1 MTSSVFLTRIHSI
14 LLRKESIPRLI
25 LSSKTSEMISED
37 DFQKNLSKFIR
48 IFADEYLERQNQA
61 MEEIRSR
68 QNCLSNLRETQLNKF
83 DQLKKK
89 SFQVNE
95 NYRKILQEYQQVK

>member
-1 MTSSVFLTRIHSI
+1 MNSSAFLTRIHSI
-14 LLRKESIPRLI
+14 LQRKESIPRLKF
-25 LSSKTSEMISED
+25 SSKTSEMISDE

-48 IFADEYLERQNQA
+48 IFTDEYLEKQNRA

-68 QNCLSNLRETQLNKF
+68 ENYLSNLRETQLNRF

-89 SFQVNE
+89 SVQFNE
-95 NYRKILQEYQQVK
+95 NYRKLLQEYQQVK